1 MIKLSPSIL
10 AADFA
15 ELGRSCEAVMAAG
28 ADMLHVDV
36 MDGAFVPNISLGV
49 PVLAALAKRVPAFY
63 DVHLMIRRPLQY
75 IKPFCA
81 AGANLLTFHI
91 EAESPVEQ
99 TIQAIHDE
107 GCRAALCIKPATPP
121 AAVFPY
127 LDALE
132 MVLVMSVEPGFGG
145 QSFMP
150 IALDKI
156 AAIRAEANRRGLK
169 ELLEQVDGGVN
180 AVTGRACREAGAD
193 VLVAGSAVFLAAD
206 PAAALCELREG
217 GSERA

>member
-121 AAVFPY
+121 EAVFPY

-145 QSFMP
+145 QKFMADMMP
-150 IALDKI
+150 KVQQ
-156 AAIRAEANRRGLK
+156 IRSYIDAMNPLC
-169 ELLEQVDGGVN
+169 ELEVDGGVDPDTCKICI
-180 AVTGRACREAGAD
+180 ASGAN
-193 VLVAGSAVFLAAD
+193 VLVAGSAVYKAENI
-206 PAAALCELREG
+206 PARIRTLRG
-217 GSERA
+217 

>member
-121 AAVFPY
+121 EAVFPY

-132 MVLVMSVEPGFGG
+132 MVLVMSVEPGVR
-145 QSFMP
+145 
-150 IALDKI
+150 
-156 AAIRAEANRRGLK
+156 RAEVHARGGGKDRGHPRRGAAPWTF
-169 ELLEQVDGGVN
+169 DGHRG
-180 AVTGRACREAGAD
+180 GRRH
-193 VLVAGSAVFLAAD
+193 
-206 PAAALCELREG
+206 
-217 GSERA
+217 

>member
-121 AAVFPY
+121 EAVFPY

-145 QSFMP
+145 QKFLP
-150 IALDKI
+150 TTPARI
-156 AAIRAEANRRGLK
+156 AAIRAERARLGCNTLI
-169 ELLEQVDGGVN
+169 EVDGGIN
-180 AVTGRACREAGAD
+180 TVTGPQCIEAGVD
-193 VLVAGSAVFLAAD
+193 WLVAGNSLFRAED
-206 PAAALCELREG
+206 PAAVVRVLH
-217 GSERA
+217 SK

>member
-107 GCRAALCIKPATPP
+107 GRRAALCIKPATPP
-121 AAVFPY
+121 EAVFPY

-145 QSFMP
+145 QKFMP
-150 IALDKI
+150 MALDKLDFLRQ
-156 AAIRAEANRRGLK
+156 ACAERGLAP
-169 ELLEQVDGGVN
+169 LLEVDGGVD
-180 AVTGRACREAGAD
+180 AKTAPHCAEAGAD
-193 VLVAGSAVFLAAD
+193 ILVAGSAVFGAAD
-206 PAAALCELREG
+206 PADAVRQLAAL
-217 GSERA
+217 